1 MRGEQWACNRPGLQ
15 SVAAL
20 PSCSSGSQLGCHVD
34 LSCLDDRECLH
45 KVDEKA
51 ALLDFSLGEISS
63 PYVCSKPILLVITVQ
78 EK

>member
-1 MRGEQWACNRPGLQ
+1 MRREQWACNRPGLE

-20 PSCSSGSQLGCHVD
+20 PSSSRSQLDCHVD
-34 LSCLDDRECLH
+34 LSCLDDKGACTE

-51 ALLDFSLGEISS
+51 ALLDFSLGEMCS
-63 PYVCSKPILLVITVQ
+63 PYLCSKLILLVITAQ